1 MADISLGTGAEEVPL
16 AGMLADMLKANLE
29 KPEKLKDFNKLKS
42 RVLIHAEDADAKI
55 TMDFD
60 RGKLVVY
67 GGEVGKPDISIATD
81 STTLLD
87 LANIKIKF
95 GLPWY
100 FDETGLGV
108 VKKLL
113 TRKLKIKGLITRLPA
128 LTRLT
133 KVMSLN

>member
-67 GGEVGKPDISIATD
+67 GGEAGKPNISIATD

-113 TRKLKIKGLITRLPA
+113 TRQLKIKGLITRLPA

-133 KVMSLN
+133 KIMSLN

>member
-29 KPEKLKDFNKLKS
+29 KPEKLKDFNKLKA
-42 RVLIHAEDADAKI
+42 RVLIHAEDAEAKI

-67 GGEVGKPDISIATD
+67 GGEAGKPDLAIATD
-81 STTLLD
+81 SSTLLD
-87 LANIKIKF
+87 LANLKIKF

-100 FDETGLGV
+100 FDKTGMEV

-113 TRKLKIKGLITRLPA
+113 TRKLKIKGLIMRLPA
-128 LTRLT
+128 LTRLS
-133 KVMSLN
+133 KIMSLN